1 MNYSAMYGE
10 IVRLLSKDG
19 ELTYSVS
26 TQMISCISLWSAMY
40 ENKPPWKVKRK
51 KSANLSVQIASETAR
66 LVTLEMTS
74 LIKGS
79 QTADYLNEIYQ
90 KNVIPKLRK
99 YTEYGLAKGSLII
112 KPIAD
117 ENGIKT
123 QFIQADRFFPISFDG
138 SGNLIK
144 CVFTDQIRKGKNIY
158 TLIEIDTF
166 ENGLL
171 KIENRLFKSSND
183 GMLGYEVALSE
194 VPQWESLPKESVF
207 SGVEKLPFGFF
218 RCPLAN
224 QIDSFSPLGVSC
236 YSRAVDLIEEADRR
250 YNSISWEYEATE
262 TAVHISE
269 SMLKYNKDNDKFIYP
284 GGNERLYRAVE
295 YSAGANDKPLIETYS
310 PQIRSTELFDG
321 WNNQLRMI
329 EYACCLA
336 YGTLSNPQNV
346 DKTAE
351 EIRASKQRSY
361 SFVADVQTALENA
374 LKDYIDGC
382 WFWSQIFHLV
392 PNGKYK
398 VDFDWNDSIVSSP
411 DEKRKQDIQD
421 LNLGIMRPEE
431 YRAKW
436 YNEDIKTALE
446 NLPQSAEVI
455 E

>member
-1 MNYSAMYGE
+1 MNCSAMYGE
-10 IVRLLSKDG
+10 ILKLLRKDG
-19 ELTYSVS
+19 EITYDINSQMVS
-26 TQMISCISLWSAMY
+26 HIQLWSAMY
-40 ENKPPWKVKRK
+40 ENRTAPKGK
-51 KSANLSVQIASETAR
+51 KSANLPVQIASEIAR
-66 LVTLEMTS
+66 LVTLEMS
-74 LIKGS
+74 SRIKGS
-79 QTADYLNEIYQ
+79 QTADYLNAVYQ
-90 KNVIPKLRK
+90 KYVIPKVRIF
-99 YTEYGLAKGSLII
+99 TEYGLAKGSLII
-112 KPIAD
+112 KPVAD
-117 ENGIKT
+117 KNGIKT
-123 QFIQADRFFPISFDG
+123 QFIQADRFFPVSFDG

-144 CVFTDQIRKGKNIY
+144 CVFADQIRQGKNIY
-158 TLIEIDTF
+158 TLIEIQSI
-166 ENGLL
+166 EKRLL
-171 KIENRLFKSSND
+171 KIQNRLFKSNND
-183 GMLGYEVALSE
+183 SILGYEVALSE
-194 VPQWESLPKESVF
+194 VEQWADLLKEGIF
-207 SGVEKLPFGFF
+207 TGTDKLPFGFF

-250 YNSISWEYEATE
+250 YNNISWEYEATE

-269 SMLKYNKDNDKFIYP
+269 NMLKYDKDNDKFIYP
-284 GGNERLYRAVE
+284 GGAERLYRAVE

-351 EIRASKQRSY
+351 EIKASKQRSY
-361 SFVADVQTALENA
+361 SFVADVQKALENA
-374 LKDYIDGC
+374 LKDYIDAC
-382 WFWSQIFHLV
+382 WFWSQIFGLV
-392 PNGKYK
+392 PNGKYT

-411 DEKRKQDIQD
+411 DEKRKQDMQD

-436 YNEDIKTALE
+436 YNEDIQTALA
-446 NLPQSAEVI
+446 NLPQSAEVM

>member
-1 MNYSAMYGE
+1 MNYSTMYGE

-19 ELTYSVS
+19 EFTYSIN

-40 ENKPPWKVKRK
+40 ENKPPWAVKRK

-66 LVTLEMTS
+66 LVTLEFKSEVT
-74 LIKGS
+74 GS
-79 QTADYLNEIYQ
+79 KAADYLNGIYASD
-90 KNVIPKLRK
+90 VLPKLRK

-112 KPIAD
+112 KPVAD
-117 ENGIKT
+117 KSGIKT

-144 CVFTDQIRKGKNIY
+144 CVFADQIRQGKNIY
-158 TLIEIDTF
+158 TLIEIQSI
-166 ENGLL
+166 EKRLL
-171 KIENRLFKSSND
+171 KIQNRLFKSNND
-183 GMLGYEVALSE
+183 GILGYEVALSE
-194 VPQWESLPKESVF
+194 VEQWADLLKEGIF
-207 SGVEKLPFGFF
+207 SGTDKLPFGFF

-250 YNSISWEYEATE
+250 YNNISWEYEATE

-269 SMLKYNKDNDKFIYP
+269 SMLKYDKDNDKFIYP
-284 GGNERLYRAVE
+284 GGAERLYRIVE
-295 YSAGANDKPLIETYS
+295 YSAGASDKPLLETYS

-351 EIRASKQRSY
+351 EIKASKQRSY
-361 SFVADVQTALENA
+361 SFVADVQKALENA
-374 LKDYIDGC
+374 LKDYIDAC
-382 WFWSQIFHLV
+382 WFWSQIFGLV
-392 PNGKYK
+392 QNGKYK
-398 VDFDWNDSIVSSP
+398 IDFDWNDSVVSSP

-446 NLPQSAEVI
+446 NLPQSAEVM

>member
-19 ELTYSVS
+19 ELTYSVN

-40 ENKPPWKVKRK
+40 ENKPPWAVKRK

-66 LVTLEMTS
+66 LVTLEFKSEVT
-74 LIKGS
+74 GS
-79 QTADYLNEIYQ
+79 KAADYLNGIYASD
-90 KNVIPKLRK
+90 VLPKLRK

-112 KPIAD
+112 KPVAD
-117 ENGIKT
+117 KNGIKT

-144 CVFTDQIRKGKNIY
+144 CVFADQIRQGKNIY
-158 TLIEIDTF
+158 TLIEIQSI
-166 ENGLL
+166 EKRLL
-171 KIENRLFKSSND
+171 KIQNRLFKSNND
-183 GMLGYEVALSE
+183 GILGYEVALSE
-194 VPQWESLPKESVF
+194 VEQWADLLKEGIF
-207 SGVEKLPFGFF
+207 TGTDKLPFGFF

-295 YSAGANDKPLIETYS
+295 YSAGASDKPLIETYS

-398 VDFDWNDSIVSSP
+398 INFDWNDSIVSSP
-411 DEKRKQDIQD
+411 DEKRKQDMQD

-431 YRAKW
+431 YRSKW
-436 YNEDIKTALE
+436 YNEDIETALE

>member
-1 MNYSAMYGE
+1 MNYSTMYGE
-10 IVRLLSKDG
+10 ILKLLRKDG
-19 ELTYSVS
+19 EITYDINSQMVS
-26 TQMISCISLWSAMY
+26 HIQLWSAMY
-40 ENKPPWKVKRK
+40 ENRTVPKGK
-51 KSANLSVQIASETAR
+51 KSANLPVQIASEIAR

-79 QTADYLNEIYQ
+79 QTADYLNALYQ
-90 KNVIPKLRK
+90 KYVVPKLRK

-112 KPIAD
+112 KPVAD
-117 ENGIKT
+117 ENGIRT
-123 QFIQADRFFPISFDG
+123 QFIQADRFFPISFNG
-138 SGNLIK
+138 SGDLIK
-144 CVFTDQIRKGKNIY
+144 CVFTDQIRQGKNIY
-158 TLIEIDTF
+158 TLIEIQSI
-166 ENGLL
+166 EKHLL
-171 KIENRLFKSSND
+171 KIQNRLFKSTND
-183 GMLGYEVALSE
+183 GILGYEVELSE
-194 VPQWESLPKESVF
+194 VEQWSVLLKEGVF
-207 SGVEKLPFGFF
+207 SGTDKLPFGFF

-269 SMLKYNKDNDKFIYP
+269 SMLKYDKDNDKFQYP
-284 GGNERLYRAVE
+284 NGNERLYRAVE

-310 PQIRSTELFDG
+310 PHIRSTELFDG

-374 LKDYIDGC
+374 LKDYIDAC
-382 WFWSQIFHLV
+382 WFWSQIFGLV
-392 PNGKYK
+392 PNGKYT

-436 YNEDIKTALE
+436 YNEDIQTALS
-446 NLPQSAEVI
+446 NLPQSAEVM